1 MACSYLGGVAP
12 IAGDTTAVFVGGG
25 GTLPG
30 DGAETRFV
38 SMLSFLRSAANRPRM
53 LDTTIDNVSKKK
65 KKKKTIPKRRPYW

>member
-12 IAGDTTAVFVGGG
+12 IAGDTTAVFIGGG

-38 SMLSFLRSAANRPRM
+38 SRLSFLRSAANRPRM
-53 LDTTIDNVSKKK
+53 PDTTVDNVSK
-65 KKKKTIPKRRPYW
+65 TSPKRRTYW